1 MENDEPTRKETTDQL
16 VPSSSVNELGFPKKR
31 GFGAALFPPGN
42 TPGLGPRAKS
52 HCRKFW
58 WCDGLVLAVI
68 VLVIV
73 LPM

>member
-1 MENDEPTRKETTDQL
+1 MEKDEPIRNETDQL
-16 VPSSSVNELGFPKKR
+16 AFSNSVDESNFPKKR

-58 WCDGLVLAVI
+58 WCDGLVFAVI